1 MGTHMGHV
9 FTLANSI
16 IGVSVLAM
24 PFCFKQCG
32 IILSILMLLLSS
44 QISRLACHYLMKS
57 AIIERM
63 KNFEMLA
70 FRTFGPTGKLI
81 VELCIIGFMLGTCV
95 AFFVVIGDL
104 GPNILGPVLGL
115 EHPSALRPS
124 VLIGT
129 AIFVVLPLG
138 LLRNVDSLNGICA
151 ASLAFYGVLVLK
163 VFFESSTNLFHPSV
177 WGKVYYWRP
186 SGLLRCIPIFSM
198 ALSCQTQL
206 FEIFGSLPTTPLD
219 RANAVVKSAVSLTTF
234 FYISVGFF
242 GYIAYANA
250 FLTGNVMMNF
260 SDGASSDIIK
270 ICFLLSVAVSFPL
283 VIFPCRASI
292 YSFLYSKIQHSYDG
306 LGSSHIPETRFQ
318 CITLVIVTSS
328 LVIGLMIPNIELVLG
343 LVGSTLGVFICVITP
358 GVIFTTVSF
367 KKNNERLLAQILVGA
382 GLVIMVL
389 GTYAN
394 LYATEEA
401 LTAPLEVP
409 QKTLKVLPKPK
420 DLPLQPQFPNP
431 KEVERID
438 DALKKLKEEEL
449 QKEKENSK
457 GSVPSKGLEKEEE
470 VKNVSPG
477 AFSDQNPQPVKADE
491 GPKPQPIAPEPPE
504 EPQKKI
510 PINIP
515 ESLKH
520 LETPKNVEEAD
531 KKKPEMRI
539 SLSEGTPELIKKA
552 VSSSGVMEKLAR
564 KQADPVQ
571 PVPPADVPKSQVIQE
586 DKNVSP
592 SESHL
597 PNRDL
602 PMPEKSEK
610 KPIEKNK
617 QSISLNGQTQEKTKE
632 LVLSNASSNVNK
644 QVLEKEA
651 DSMDVLKKRDSGPQS
666 EQKPVAVP
674 VKDNLSMSMAQG
686 VPLPLAIQSLEKK
699 PEKPEAKK
707 EDTKVGRDIL
717 GKMNEEVE
725 VREKRDLEA
734 FEKEDVKE
742 VAPTQGNISAP
753 VKIVDNAVALIQ
765 NDFHEV
771 ENKESGGQKNENT
784 QAEVREQNVAVKAD
798 EVREQKVA
806 VKADEVIVRDIVVS
820 HKSSESPVNIQET
833 KSERGLDSEILDA
846 HAKEPPG
853 KKYGQEEEEC
863 PKTTSPTLKD
873 DKPSD
878 RTTPLIKTPSKL
890 TNEVEVA
897 VLPKEDTLPHLK
909 DPQSLI
915 HEHVGKQK
923 K

>member
-219 RANAVVKSAVSLTTF
+219 RANAVVKSAVNLTTF
-234 FYISVGFF
+234 FYIAVGFF
-242 GYIAYANA
+242 GYVAYANT

-292 YSFLYSKIQHSYDG
+292 YSFLYSKIQHSYEG
-306 LGSSHIPETRFQ
+306 FGSSHIPETRFQ

-367 KKNNERLLAQILVGA
+367 KRNNERLLAQILVGA

-401 LTAPLEVP
+401 LTAPLDVP
-409 QKTLKVLPKPK
+409 QKPLKGLPKPK
-420 DLPLQPQFPNP
+420 DLPLQQNFPNP
-431 KEVERID
+431 KEVERVD

-449 QKEKENSK
+449 RREKETSK
-457 GSVPSKGLEKEEE
+457 DSVLSRDPEKKED
-470 VKNVSPG
+470 VLKNVSPG
-477 AFSDQNPQPVKADE
+477 AFSDHNPQPEKADE

-504 EPQKKI
+504 EPLKKI

-520 LETPKNVEEAD
+520 LEAPKKDEE
-531 KKKPEMRI
+531 
-539 SLSEGTPELIKKA
+539 T
-552 VSSSGVMEKLAR
+552 
-564 KQADPVQ
+564 
-571 PVPPADVPKSQVIQE
+571 
-586 DKNVSP
+586 
-592 SESHL
+592 
-597 PNRDL
+597 
-602 PMPEKSEK
+602 
-610 KPIEKNK
+610 
-617 QSISLNGQTQEKTKE
+617 TK
-632 LVLSNASSNVNK
+632 
-644 QVLEKEA
+644 
-651 DSMDVLKKRDSGPQS
+651 R
-666 EQKPVAVP
+666 
-674 VKDNLSMSMAQG
+674 NLSPG
-686 VPLPLAIQSLEKK
+686 YLFL
-699 PEKPEAKK
+699 
-707 EDTKVGRDIL
+707 
-717 GKMNEEVE
+717 
-725 VREKRDLEA
+725 
-734 FEKEDVKE
+734 
-742 VAPTQGNISAP
+742 
-753 VKIVDNAVALIQ
+753 
-765 NDFHEV
+765 
-771 ENKESGGQKNENT
+771 
-784 QAEVREQNVAVKAD
+784 
-798 EVREQKVA
+798 
-806 VKADEVIVRDIVVS
+806 
-820 HKSSESPVNIQET
+820 
-833 KSERGLDSEILDA
+833 RGLRI
-846 HAKEPPG
+846 
-853 KKYGQEEEEC
+853 
-863 PKTTSPTLKD
+863 
-873 DKPSD
+873 
-878 RTTPLIKTPSKL
+878 
-890 TNEVEVA
+890 
-897 VLPKEDTLPHLK
+897 
-909 DPQSLI
+909 
-915 HEHVGKQK
+915 
-923 K
+923 